1 MTPVTARELDQ
12 RVDGRTVTSLF
23 LDRVHESPDRVA
35 LRWKDGDGWG
45 EMTWRAWA
53 DQSARVAGALQDR
66 GIGSGDRVL
75 LMLRNRA
82 EFHVADVAVLL
93 TGATPISVYNSSSA
107 EQIAYLAG
115 HSKARVA
122 IVEDAGYLSR
132 FVEVRSELP
141 ALEELVLV
149 EDDAGGDVRPWSGLL
164 AHDPLDLDAAAKSTT
179 PDDLATVI
187 YTSGTTGPPK
197 GVQITHR
204 NVVWTVES
212 YRALLG
218 DIEFLRIVSYLP
230 MAHVAERLHGHYLAM
245 ACGFE
250 VTTCPD
256 AGVIGSYAT
265 AVRPESMFGVPR
277 VWEKM
282 HAAAEGMLAQNEDLA
297 KRFAEAR
304 KTALPLQLARRFRDL
319 TTDEQRTLDE
329 LDTSILASARQLLG
343 LDAARFAVTGAAPI
357 PVEVFEWFVA
367 IGVPFSEIYGMS
379 ENTGPLTWEAWKIKP
394 GTVGK
399 PLPGVEIRLAEDGE
413 ILARG
418 GNIFPGYLDDP
429 EKTAE
434 ALDPDG
440 WLHTGDIGVFDDDG
454 YLKIVDRKKELIITA
469 GGKNISPANLES
481 ALRAI
486 PLVGQACAI
495 GDGRKFV
502 SALITLD
509 PDGVRAWARNHGQPD
524 ASMTELATDAALV
537 ADLTAAVD
545 GAMADFNHAEQV
557 KKFTILPDE
566 WVPDSD
572 ELTPTAKLKRRN
584 IHTKFAAE
592 IEAMYA

>member
-1 MTPVTARELDQ
+1 MTPVTTRQVDERA
-12 RVDGRTVTSLF
+12 DGRTVITMF
-23 LDRVHESPDRVA
+23 LDRLGESPDRVA
-35 LRWKDGDGWG
+35 LRWKDGDGWA
-45 EMTWRAWA
+45 ELTWREWA
-53 DQSARVAGALQDR
+53 DQSARVAAALTQR
-66 GIGSGDRVL
+66 GIGRGDRVL
-75 LMLRNRA
+75 LMLRNRP
-82 EFHVADVAVLL
+82 EFHVADVAALL
-93 TGATPISVYNSSSA
+93 VGATPISVYNSSSA

-115 HSKARVA
+115 HSRARVA
-122 IVEDAGYLSR
+122 IVEDAGYLAR
-132 FVEVRSELP
+132 FTEVRAELP
-141 ALEELVLV
+141 SLEELVLV
-149 EDDAGGDVRPWSGLL
+149 EGDATGDVGRWSDLL
-164 AHDPLDLDAAAKSTT
+164 AHAPVDVERASRATG

-197 GVQITHR
+197 GVQITNH

-218 DIEFLRIVSYLP
+218 DIEHLRVVSYLP
-230 MAHVAERLHGHYLAM
+230 MAHVAERMHGHYLAM

-256 AGVIGSYAT
+256 AGVIGSYTT

-282 HAAAEGMLAQNEDLA
+282 HAAAEGMLAKDEALA
-297 KRFAEAR
+297 ARFSDAR
-304 KTALPLQLARRFRDL
+304 RTALPLQLARRFRPL
-319 TTDEQRTLDE
+319 SSDEQRTLDE
-329 LDTSILASARQLLG
+329 LDAAVLGPARQLLG

-367 IGVPFSEIYGMS
+367 IGVPFSEVYGMS
-379 ENTGPLTWEAWKIKP
+379 ENTGPLTWEPWQIKP
-394 GTVGK
+394 GTVGR
-399 PLPGVEIRLAEDGE
+399 PLPGVEIRLGDDGE

-440 WLHTGDIGVFDDDG
+440 WLHTGDIGVIDDDG

-486 PLVGQACAI
+486 PVVGQACAI

-509 PDGVRAWARNHGQPD
+509 PDGARAWATTHGRTD
-524 ASMTELATDAALV
+524 ASAHALARDPELI
-537 ADLTAAVD
+537 ADLTKAVD
-545 GAMADFNHAEQV
+545 DAMADFNHAEQV

-584 IHTKFAAE
+584 IHAKFAAE